1 MTKADWLRSEIEKLE
16 GMKMPHKDWTKDEHY
31 KTCKDGCTYCCNAE
45 GTRCGFNQALD
56 TIITRYK
63 EELKVLESK

>member
-16 GMKMPHKDWTKDEHY
+16 GMKLKDKKEYPKLFPREWAD
-31 KTCKDGCTYCCNAE
+31 CCWE
-45 GTRCGFNQALD
+45 GEMNGYNQALT

-63 EELKVLESK
+63 EELKVLKEEL

>member
-16 GMKMPHKDWTKDEHY
+16 SEEIKSDPQAVAV
-31 KTCKDGCTYCCNAE
+31 NAHIATWE
-45 GTRCGFNQALD
+45 QGYNHAKEES
-56 TIITRYK
+56 ITRYK